1 MKNKLIFP
9 IILLCAAPIA
19 AAQTTYICLVH
30 GKPAYTTVKQDNSC
44 KPSQINGISEANT
57 AIFAPPI
64 RVASEVALPSEA
76 ASAPIANLDLDA
88 NDEIAKIWHA
98 HEYGSYD
105 RVPILPP
112 PKPRA
117 VVAKP
122 DTPHVAPPRSGSLKT
137 AKPATRT
144 VYTNVSRPT
153 ISVAYQAP
161 SVPVLSRRDVLNQ
174 EIEREQTALKV
185 AKMQLATAQKR
196 NDSANIIK
204 LNNVVRDRV
213 ANVQALQRELSR

>member
-9 IILLCAAPIA
+9 IILCCASPIV

-64 RVASEVALPSEA
+64 RVASEVALPTEA

-88 NDEIAKIWHA
+88 NDEIAKIWHE

-112 PKPRA
+112 PKPRV

-122 DTPHVAPPRSGSLKT
+122 DMPSVAPPRSGSLKT
-137 AKPATRT
+137 AKPATRST
-144 VYTNVSRPT
+144 VYASRPT
-153 ISVAYQAP
+153 ISVVYQAP